1 MSLKQEQKKR
11 LRTIGHKLNPIVM
24 IGEKGLTD
32 TVMAEINRA
41 LDDHELIKVKVVAED
56 REDKKAMIE
65 ELVAETGA
73 ELVQTIG
80 HIALLLRKSDEPNP
94 KLSNI
99 IRFNHL

>member
-11 LRTIGHKLNPIVM
+11 FRTIGHKLNPIVM

-32 TVMAEINRA
+32 AVVSEVNRA

-56 REDKKAMIE
+56 REDKKAIIE
-65 ELVAETGA
+65 ELVRMTGA

-80 HIALLLRKSDEPNP
+80 HIALLLKQSDEPNP

-99 IRFNHL
+99 IRFSHL